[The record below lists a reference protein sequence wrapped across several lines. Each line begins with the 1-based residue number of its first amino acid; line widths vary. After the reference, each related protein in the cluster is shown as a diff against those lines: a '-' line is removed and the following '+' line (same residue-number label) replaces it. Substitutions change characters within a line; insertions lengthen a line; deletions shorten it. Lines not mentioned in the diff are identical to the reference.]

1 MKKAIY
7 VEGLSEMVF
16 VYRMI
21 RTHYNDD
28 WSMFHIS
35 CINLRNPE
43 RTPRPEDYGD
53 EAAKIQYLIRN
64 IGNDESVVSLLLE
77 DFDSL
82 HSRGYEQV
90 IGLRD
95 VYSDNYKNQYCNSL
109 KPKDI
114 NSFIQSMQETIGLCR
129 NSKNLKL
136 HFAIMEVE
144 TWLIEI
150 SRKHVFQDLDN
161 RLTADWINK
170 NMQINIDGNLE
181 YAIFHPYVA
190 LNQILKSVGISY
202 SKHWDDIMRIVYKLE
217 KDDFDSLYQSEKCS
231 LYKIFYDSVFS

>member
-1 MKKAIY
+1 
-7 VEGLSEMVF
+7 
-16 VYRMI
+16 
-21 RTHYNDD
+21 
-28 WSMFHIS
+28 
-35 CINLRNPE
+35 
-43 RTPRPEDYGD
+43 
-53 EAAKIQYLIRN
+53 
-64 IGNDESVVSLLLE
+64 
-77 DFDSL
+77 
-82 HSRGYEQV
+82 
-90 IGLRD
+90 
-95 VYSDNYKNQYCNSL
+95 
-109 KPKDI
+109 
-114 NSFIQSMQETIGLCR
+114 
-129 NSKNLKL
+129 
-136 HFAIMEVE
+136 MEVE

-231 LYKIFYDSVFS
+231 SYKIFYDSVFS